1 MFDFL
6 DRTEKLIGSKAIN
19 KLASSHVAVFLLMLI
34 STHNGFHGGPARE
47 KATAFQICPTGHCRQ
62 PLRQRDGN
70 AAFNRTT
77 LPSAAF

>member
-1 MFDFL
+1 
-6 DRTEKLIGSKAIN
+6 
-19 KLASSHVAVFLLMLI
+19 MLI

-47 KATAFQICPTGHCRQ
+47 KATAFQICPAGHCRQ
-62 PLRQRDGN
+62 LLRQRDGN